1 MHRKVKVM
9 QIKSYDNHIDLIGF
23 YKENGLEFDE
33 DFNYISSPL
42 FSYVIQ
48 DKGEIIGAITCSK
61 IDNNFIIEA
70 VAVNE
75 KYRKSGMGKKLV
87 IRAINKM
94 KQLDG
99 KIIYLNSKEPL
110 FFGKLG
116 FKYEQGKVNFF
127 ENCLNCPEYNIT
139 CFPRVMKY
147 QIK

>member
-94 KQLDG
+94 KNNTWVDLVA
-99 KIIYLNSKEPL
+99 KIRIGYHQVYGSKGPILTAVSIHPTKAAAQEVAT
-110 FFGKLG
+110 F
-116 FKYEQGKVNFF
+116 Y
-127 ENCLNCPEYNIT
+127 
-139 CFPRVMKY
+139 
-147 QIK
+147 